1 MINEQFREETFYLEN
16 NNGFR
21 FHVRSFLPHANNPIG
36 VLQIF
41 HGMAEHG
48 GRYSEFAKHLAQNGF
63 ATYIADHPGHGLT
76 ARNKKDLGVVEGKKG
91 WNLMLK
97 NQLKLLTHIR
107 TKHTNT
113 HVFLVGHSMGSI
125 LARHFTSIYP
135 LYFKGLILSGPTET
149 SKFQLK
155 LGQTL
160 TFVQSLFFPDNTKVK
175 WFNRQFYNNFNK
187 HFKSPPTLFEWISS
201 KREEVNEYVSDPFC
215 GFDCSVGFYR
225 NLFWGIKEMQKN
237 GRHLTFRKSLP
248 ILIFSGDQDPVGNF
262 GKDAIKIHANYYV
275 QGFHK
280 LAIKVFGGRHEM
292 LREENKQEVF
302 DYVLKWLQ
310 EKV

>member
-1 MINEQFREETFYLEN
+1 METFVLEN
-16 NNGFR
+16 NKGLKF
-21 FHVRSFLPHANNPIG
+21 FVRSFLPSSQKPKG

-48 GRYSEFAKHLAQNGF
+48 GRYAEFASFLANNGF

-76 ARNKKDLGVVEGKKG
+76 APSKKNLGVLEGKKG

-107 TKHTNT
+107 SKHTNT
-113 HVFLVGHSMGSI
+113 HVFLMGHSMGSI

-149 SKFQLK
+149 PKFQLK
-155 LGQTL
+155 LGQAL
-160 TFVQSLFFPDNTKVK
+160 SSVLSSLFPDHQKIK
-175 WFNRQFYNNFNK
+175 WFNKHFYNNFNR
-187 HFKSPPTLFEWISS
+187 HFKSPQTMFEWISS
-201 KREEVNEYVSDPFC
+201 KREEVDEYVSDPLC

-237 GRHLTFRKSLP
+237 NRNLTFRKSLP
-248 ILIFSGDQDPVGNF
+248 ILIFAGDQDPVGHF
-262 GKDAIKIHANYYV
+262 GKDAVQIHASYYK
-275 QGFHK
+275 QSFHK
-280 LAIKVFGGRHEM
+280 LSIKVFNGRHEM

-302 DYVLKWLQ
+302 EYILKWLD
-310 EKV
+310 ERI